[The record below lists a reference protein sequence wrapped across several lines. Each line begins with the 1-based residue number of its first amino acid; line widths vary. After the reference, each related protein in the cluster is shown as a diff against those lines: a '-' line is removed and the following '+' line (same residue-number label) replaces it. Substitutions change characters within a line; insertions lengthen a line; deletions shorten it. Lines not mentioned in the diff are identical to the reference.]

1 VVGEARKRRLALI
14 KGGHAE
20 VAKKLY
26 TAPSEL
32 VSNTFLATSDLDA
45 AITER
50 FEKQVNKEHC
60 PTRADFLEKLVV
72 AGLKSFDN
80 FAAKQQ
86 AEDQHPLIATPT
98 TEEVIKLS

>member
-1 VVGEARKRRLALI
+1 MGEARKKRLALI

-26 TAPSEL
+26 TTPSEL
-32 VSNTFLATSDLDA
+32 TQESFLATKDMTS

-50 FEKQVNKEHC
+50 YEKQVNREHC
-60 PTRADFLEKLVV
+60 PTRADFIEKLVV

-80 FAAKQQ
+80 YAVKQQ
-86 AEDQHPLIATPT
+86 
-98 TEEVIKLS
+98 